1 MIPAEKAG
9 AVTRGLRE
17 AFGVTKFEDIR
28 AMTKGR
34 TSALVFRIVVKGS
47 PYLLRVIMN
56 TNSMLGPE
64 RQFTCMRLAAEAGV
78 APRIWY
84 SSLEDQISITGFV
97 EETPFPANEALVRM
111 PRLLRALHALPPF
124 PAGVSHLDTTC
135 MFLLNKI
142 NADGFLPKIQ

>member
-64 RQFTCMRLAAEAGV
+64 RQFT
-78 APRIWY
+78 
-84 SSLEDQISITGFV
+84 
-97 EETPFPANEALVRM
+97 
-111 PRLLRALHALPPF
+111 
-124 PAGVSHLDTTC
+124 SHE
-135 MFLLNKI
+135 I
-142 NADGFLPKIQ
+142 GG